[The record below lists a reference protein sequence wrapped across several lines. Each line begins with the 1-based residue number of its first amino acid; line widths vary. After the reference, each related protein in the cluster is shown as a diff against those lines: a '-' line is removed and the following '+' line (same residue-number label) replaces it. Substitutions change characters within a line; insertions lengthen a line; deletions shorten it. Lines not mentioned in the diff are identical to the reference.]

1 MRKRLT
7 ALVLSLMTMLW
18 WAGCTMWGERKPH
31 VWKDVTGGESLER
44 VFWEQVKNKKWAEL
58 EPHLAATYVLV
69 TREGTLDRTTG
80 LEYWKQLEI
89 REYSLGDFNVQPN
102 GNTYVVAYTL
112 SLHGSPLGETLVR
125 DARVCQERQGRLL
138 LPKRA
143 EVQDEVR
150 DVRLQRRGEPRRR

>member
-112 SLHGSPLGETLVR
+112 SLHGKLAGHPLPDTPMCAMTVWQHLARDWYAIAHSESPATSST
-125 DARVCQERQGRLL
+125 QS
-138 LPKRA
+138 K
-143 EVQDEVR
+143 
-150 DVRLQRRGEPRRR
+150 